1 MQREDLK
8 TINQNG
14 RFLLH
19 LINELLDLAR
29 IEAGKIELDIRTFDL
44 KKLIGEVVDTVG
56 GLLYQKPIA
65 LRTSLPASLP
75 QARADAGKVRQILL
89 NLLSNAVKFTEKGTI
104 TIAAQCVIMA
114 DEAPIE
120 RTVGEEAGPVA
131 NTGYATELG
140 ARDGRRV
147 TPYLAVSVRDTGIGI
162 APEHLPLI
170 FEEFR
175 QVSGRRG
182 QKQGSGLGLS
192 ICCKLID
199 AHGGRIWVES
209 TLGQGST
216 FTFTLPCVIEPK
228 TERGAPSAEVDQL
241 EHLNV

>member
-1 MQREDLK
+1 
-8 TINQNG
+8 
-14 RFLLH
+14 
-19 LINELLDLAR
+19 LLDLAR
-29 IEAGKIELDIRTFDL
+29 IEAGKIELDVRTFDL
-44 KKLIGEVVDTVG
+44 GQLISEVVDTVG

-65 LRTSLPASLP
+65 LRATLPASLP
-75 QARADAGKVRQILL
+75 PARADAGKVRQILL
-89 NLLSNAVKFTEKGTI
+89 NLLSNAVKFTETGAITI
-104 TIAAQCVIMA
+104 TAQCVIMSDEAANEWAIGEA
-114 DEAPIE
+114 DEPAAS
-120 RTVGEEAGPVA
+120 AGYTTA
-131 NTGYATELG
+131 LL

-175 QVSGRRG
+175 QVAVRRG

-192 ICCKLID
+192 ICCKLIE

-216 FTFTLPCVIEPK
+216 FTFTLPCAIEPK
-228 TERGAPSAEVDQL
+228 PARRAPSTEDEQI
-241 EHLNV
+241 EHVNA